1 MKAKEN
7 NQKVTG
13 VIEEFLW
20 HCEFEKKLSEKT
32 LNAYKA
38 DLSQFVSSIGD
49 LDISEVNYQKENS
62 DNKGYAE
69 LLRI

>member
-1 MKAKEN
+1 MKANEN

-38 DLSQFVSSIGD
+38 DLSQFVSSIGEYFRGD
-49 LDISEVNYQKENS
+49 KRCIKKISS
-62 DNKGYAE
+62 SHFTLSA
-69 LLRI
+69 